1 MQAEAAGD
9 LIRIQNAGGRV
20 SDGSV
25 ANGAHVGAARSST
38 AWKWISCSQT
48 SWKSHYIKILFF
60 LSPTTAFP
68 VCFCLSSPCGLL
80 VLESAG
86 ETGTRANKKCV
97 CVSAAA
103 CPAQW
108 EKKKVKRW
116 PEQIWQ
122 EGIQN
127 LQLKL
132 MVCQFWW
139 CKGEIFEE
147 RGVLTTLFSNHYILK
162 AEIMAQW

>member
-108 EKKKVKRW
+108 EKKKKWRDDQSKSDKKWFKIFSWSWWFVSSGGAKGKFLRRGAFW
-116 PEQIWQ
+116 P
-122 EGIQN
+122 
-127 LQLKL
+127 LYSA
-132 MVCQFWW
+132 
-139 CKGEIFEE
+139 
-147 RGVLTTLFSNHYILK
+147 TTTS
-162 AEIMAQW
+162 